1 MSHVPGKQL
10 YTADTLSRKLSV
22 STSLPQEA
30 NASTLDVECF
40 VSAVI
45 ASLPASAD
53 KLVEYKSTQVA
64 DSICQ
69 QIIQFCCEGWP
80 EQQPRSKQL
89 HPYWGARLKFFI
101 IDNLLLYGL

>member
-10 YTADTLSRKLSV
+10 TAADTLSKNLSI
-22 STSLPQEA
+22 STSLHLEA
-30 NASTLDVECF
+30 NASTRDVECV

-53 KLVEYKSTQVA
+53 KLAEYKSAQAA
-64 DSICQ
+64 DCICQ
-69 QIIQFCCEGWP
+69 QVIQFCCEGWP

-89 HPYWGARLKFFI
+89 YLIGEQDI
-101 IDNLLLYGL
+101 SSQ